1 MVYEIAKNCNISDYP
16 KLENCSFGAV
26 TLTKNSD
33 IDKYK
38 CLGYG
43 DRHGFFS
50 HPSGGTGKN
59 VIIFVVDMNSFTK
72 TDNRNKYI
80 LILDK
85 DPTQG

>member
-1 MVYEIAKNCNISDYP
+1 MVYEIAKNCNHSDYP

-26 TLTKNSD
+26 TLIKNSD
-33 IDKYK
+33 IDNYK

-50 HPSGGTGKN
+50 QPGGGTGKN

-80 LILDK
+80 LILGK